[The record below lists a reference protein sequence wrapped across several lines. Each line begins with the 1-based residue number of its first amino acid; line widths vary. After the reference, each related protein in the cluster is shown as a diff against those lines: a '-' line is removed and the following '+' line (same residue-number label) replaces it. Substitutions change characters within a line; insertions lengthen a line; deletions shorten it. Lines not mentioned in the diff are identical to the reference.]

1 MANLIDKFKVAT
13 GINDP
18 YATEILSKGDDLA
31 VKYIPSGAG
40 VDKIKKEIT
49 SEILADESNGGAI
62 VIDPD
67 KFLTDIA
74 AGKAKL
80 SADIVLAEPLV
91 ITKDTVVDLNG
102 YSISSATD
110 IFDVSA
116 KLTINGEGKI
126 MAATDNTC
134 SWCAVFAHDNA
145 EVVINGGEYSI
156 GAPEGDYN
164 DLIYAK
170 DNAKITINGGTY
182 HSAGTVRKDGTA
194 FVLNLKDNT
203 AAKITVNGGK
213 FENFNPAEANTEP
226 GGLYNFLADGYETV
240 AEGDW
245 FVVREIVLTGS
256 TEDVVVE
263 EETQE

>member
-1 MANLIDKFKVAT
+1 MD
-13 GINDP
+13 
-18 YATEILSKGDDLA
+18 SKIFNELVNRGVITHVGLKAENFNSLDDLIKLGVVSMPVA
-31 VKYIPSGAG
+31 DDVYEEIVKELGTYIMTVEELISG
-40 VDKIKKEIT
+40 IE
-49 SEILADESNGGAI
+49 NGGSFTLG
-62 VIDPD
+62 DN
-67 KFLTDIA
+67 
-74 AGKAKL
+74 
-80 SADIVLAEPLV
+80 IVLADYLNV
-91 ITKDTVVDLNG
+91 KSDVTIDLNG

-110 IFDVSA
+110 IFNVSA

-156 GAPEGDYN
+156 GAPDGDYN
-164 DLIYAK
+164 DLIYAR

-182 HSAGTVRKDGTA
+182 HSDGTVRNDGTA

-226 GGLYNFLADGYETV
+226 GGPYNFLADGYVSVED
-240 AEGDW
+240 GDW
-245 FVVREIVLTGS
+245 FVVKEA
-256 TEDVVVE
+256 
-263 EETQE
+263 